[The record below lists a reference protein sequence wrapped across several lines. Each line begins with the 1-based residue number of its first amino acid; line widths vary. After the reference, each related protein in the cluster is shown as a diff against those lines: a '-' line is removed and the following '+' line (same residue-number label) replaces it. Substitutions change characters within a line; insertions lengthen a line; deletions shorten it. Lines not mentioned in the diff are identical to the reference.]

1 MDMFY
6 GASPAIFSK
15 AKSLRNN
22 TTQSE
27 SRIWLLIKDRYKN
40 FKFRRQHPMGP
51 YIADFYCHKLKLVI
65 ELDGKHHFEDTNQ
78 IAHDKQRDDD
88 MMKWGVKVLRYPN
101 RISHEIILTDI
112 ENIISDFHAQPGPS
126 TDGDSRT

>member
-6 GASPAIFSK
+6 GASPEIFSK

-65 ELDGKHHFEDTNQ
+65 ELDGQHHFEDNNQ
-78 IAHDKQRDDD
+78 MAYDKQRDDD
-88 MMKWGVKVLRYPN
+88 MMKWGVKVLRYSN
-101 RISHEIILTDI
+101 GTNQQNILKDIEEII
-112 ENIISDFHAQPGPS
+112 NQHQPAPCP
-126 TDGDSRT
+126 

>member
-6 GASPAIFSK
+6 GALPEIFSK
-15 AKSLRNN
+15 AKSLRSN

-65 ELDGKHHFEDTNQ
+65 ELDGKHHFENETQRAYD
-78 IAHDKQRDDD
+78 IQRDAD
-88 MMKWGVKVLRYPN
+88 MKNWGITVLRYSNHTNPQN
-101 RISHEIILTDI
+101 ILKDI
-112 ENIISDFHAQPGPS
+112 EDIINKYRPS
-126 TDGDSRT
+126 PWP

>member
-6 GASPAIFSK
+6 GALPEIFSK
-15 AKSLRNN
+15 AKSLRSN

-65 ELDGKHHFEDTNQ
+65 ELDGKHHFEDTNRM
-78 IAHDKQRDDD
+78 AYDKQRDDD
-88 MMKWGVKVLRYPN
+88 MIKWGVKVMRYAN
-101 RISHEIILTDI
+101 GTSHGIILNDI
-112 ENIISDFHAQPGPS
+112 DNLISNSYTHPGPKGYSS
-126 TDGDSRT
+126 T

>member
-6 GASPAIFSK
+6 GASPEIFSK
-15 AKSLRNN
+15 AKALRNN

-65 ELDGKHHFEDTNQ
+65 ELDGKHHFKDTNQ
-78 IAHDKQRDDD
+78 ISHDEQRDND

-101 RISHEIILTDI
+101 KISHEIILTDI
-112 ENIISDFHAQPGPS
+112 ENIISDFHAHPFLEGH
-126 TDGDSRT
+126 SRT

>member
-6 GASPAIFSK
+6 GASPVIFSK

-88 MMKWGVKVLRYPN
+88 MMKWGVKVLRYSNETNPQN
-101 RISHEIILTDI
+101 ILKDI
-112 ENIISDFHAQPGPS
+112 EDIINQYQPAPCP
-126 TDGDSRT
+126 